1 MSVLFLLCMVDS
13 MTLNGHAFAA
23 QLLNCRYNIF
33 LVLLTLSKTHLVF
46 DYDCVTR
53 AVKSVSYD
61 LM

>member
-1 MSVLFLLCMVDS
+1 MSMLFLLCMVDS

-46 DYDCVTR
+46 GYDCVTQLSK
-53 AVKSVSYD
+53 V
-61 LM
+61 